1 MDKAPSK
8 MTFDPA
14 LWIVQ
19 KGSNMKETK
28 YSICGMCAVRCPIV
42 VQVEDGKP
50 VWIEGNSHDG
60 GMGRSLCAKGG
71 AALAQRLDK
80 QRPMAPLLRMGQRGE
95 GRWREAS
102 WDEAYE
108 YITTRLKGIIAEHG
122 SRAIMLSDRGGPFA
136 DLRQAFV
143 KALGSP
149 NYINHDCTC
158 GRNVHHSSKSVYGL
172 GRKDFSYDYENTR
185 HIVLFGRNITES
197 LKVKEVKS
205 FLKGIKNGA
214 HVTYID
220 PRASVTAGKASRY
233 WQIKPGTDYALL
245 LGIAHCIVA
254 NNFCDLDF
262 VDKYV
267 TGLSEFKNFLEPYT
281 PEWAEQE
288 TGIRAEEILAFCRE
302 INEDR
307 PKVIFHP
314 GWMLARYRD
323 SFHASRIIH
332 ILNALMGSIEQ
343 PGGLFYPKGPKD
355 AGKSGLKSL
364 AALAPAVTEE
374 RADGCGTRFPQWD
387 KGAGMLQ
394 TAYEAIDS
402 GIPYPVKAYFIHRH
416 NPLIALPDPKEQQRI
431 LDKLDLI
438 VAVDVHFSESA
449 WFADVILPENTF
461 LERDDILRTEKGLKP
476 GFSRR
481 QQSVRPLNNTRAGWE
496 IYLELAKRLGKGD
509 CFPFNSIE
517 DIWQYQLQDTGL
529 TVADFDAK
537 GFVKLS
543 AKPIWHDRDQL
554 KFGTESGKVEIISK
568 KWEAMGIDSLP
579 AYVAPME
586 PPAGSF
592 RLLFGRNGYQAHG
605 QHQNNPI
612 LSELLDVN
620 TLWINTAA
628 AKALGIGDGDRVVV
642 ASGDVQGKIVA
653 KVTDLIHPQAVF
665 MLHGFGTDVPAKK
678 RSFGKGLADQVFM
691 QGKLKEWDQAGGGL
705 NLAESFVTVVSA
717 AAQEKK
723 K

>member
-1 MDKAPSK
+1 
-8 MTFDPA
+8 
-14 LWIVQ
+14 
-19 KGSNMKETK
+19 MKETK
-28 YSICGMCAVRCPIV
+28 YSICGMCAVRCPIT
-42 VQVEDGKP
+42 VQVEGGKP
-50 VWIEGNSHDG
+50 VWIEGNNHDG

-71 AALAQRLDK
+71 AAFAQRTDK
-80 QRPMAPLLRMGQRGE
+80 QRPLGPLLRRGKRGE
-95 GRWREAS
+95 GQWREAS

-108 YITTRLKGIIAEHG
+108 YITGKLQNIIAEHG
-122 SRAIMLSDRGGPFA
+122 GRAIMFSDRGGPFA

-158 GRNVHHSSKSVYGL
+158 GRNVHHASKSVYGL
-172 GRKDFSYDYENTR
+172 GRKDFSYDYENSR

-205 FLKGIKNGA
+205 FLRAIKKGA
-214 HVTYID
+214 RVTYVD

-245 LGIAHCIVA
+245 LGISHCIV
-254 NNFCDLDF
+254 NNNLYDQDF
-262 VDKYV
+262 VARYV
-267 TGLSEFKNFLEPYT
+267 SGMSEFKTFLEPYT
-281 PEWAEQE
+281 PEWAEGE
-288 TGIRAEEILAFCRE
+288 TGIPAREIETFCRE
-302 INEDR
+302 LNEDR
-307 PKVIFHP
+307 PRVIFHP

-364 AALAPAVTEE
+364 AALVPGVQEE
-374 RADGCGTRFPQWD
+374 RADGCGSRYPQFD

-402 GIPYPVKAYFIHRH
+402 GEPYPVKAYFVHRH
-416 NPLIALPDPKEQQRI
+416 NPFIAMPDTNEQRRI
-431 LDKLDLI
+431 FDKLELI
-438 VAVDVHFSESA
+438 VAVDVNYSETA

-476 GFSRR
+476 GFGRR
-481 QQSVRPLNNTRAGWE
+481 QQCVPPQNNTRAGWE
-496 IYLELAKRLGKGD
+496 IYVELARRLGKGEY
-509 CFPFNSIE
+509 FPFKSIE
-517 DIWQYQLQDTGL
+517 EIWQYQLQDTGL
-529 TVADFDAK
+529 SPADFDAK

-543 AKPIWHDRDQL
+543 DKAIWYDRDQL
-554 KFGTESGKVEIISK
+554 KFGTDSGQIEIINQ
-568 KWEAMGIDSLP
+568 KWAAMGVASLP
-579 AYVAPME
+579 PYLAPDE
-586 PPAGSF
+586 PPEGSF

-612 LSELLDVN
+612 LSELLATN
-620 TLWINTAA
+620 RLWINSAAA
-628 AKALGIGDGDRVVV
+628 AKLGIKDGDPVEV
-642 ASGDVQGKIVA
+642 ANGDTRGIIPA
-653 KVTDLIHPQAVF
+653 RVTDLIHPQAVF

-691 QGKLKEWDQAGGGL
+691 KGKLNEWDKAGGGL
-705 NLAESFVTVVSA
+705 NLAESFVTVTP
-717 AAQEKK
+717 AQAGGKQ
-723 K
+723 

>member
-1 MDKAPSK
+1 
-8 MTFDPA
+8 
-14 LWIVQ
+14 
-19 KGSNMKETK
+19 MKETK
-28 YSICGMCAVRCPIV
+28 YSICGMCAVRCPIT
-42 VQVEDGKP
+42 VQVDDGKP

-71 AALAQRLDK
+71 AAFAQRLDK
-80 QRPMAPLLRMGQRGE
+80 QRPTAPLLRMGLRGE
-95 GRWREAS
+95 GQWREAS

-108 YITTRLKGIIAEHG
+108 YITSRLNTIITEHG
-122 SRAIMLSDRGGPFA
+122 GRSIMFSDRGGPFA

-158 GRNVHHSSKSVYGL
+158 GRNVHHSAKSLYGL
-172 GRKDFSYDYENTR
+172 GRKDFAYDYENAS

-214 HVTYID
+214 RVTYID

-245 LGIAHCIVA
+245 LGIAHRLVY
-254 NNFCDLDF
+254 NNYYDVDF
-262 VDKYV
+262 AEKYIN
-267 TGLSEFKNFLEPYT
+267 GLSEFKTFLGPYT
-281 PEWAEQE
+281 PEWAAGE
-288 TGIRAEEILAFCRE
+288 TGISADEIEAFCRE
-302 INEDR
+302 LNQDR
-307 PKVIFHP
+307 PKVIIHP

-323 SFHASRIIH
+323 SFHASRMIH
-332 ILNALMGSIEQ
+332 ILNALLGSIEQ

-364 AALAPAVTEE
+364 AALVPAVNEE
-374 RADGCGTRFPQWD
+374 RADGCGTRYPQWD

-402 GIPYPVKAYFIHRH
+402 GSPYPVKAYFVHRH
-416 NPLIALPDPKEQQRI
+416 NPFIALPDTKEQRRI

-438 VAVDVHFSESA
+438 VAVDVNFSETA

-461 LERDDILRTEKGLKP
+461 VERDDILRTEKGLKP
-476 GFSRR
+476 GFGRR
-481 QQSVRPLNNTRAGWE
+481 QQCVKPINNTKAGWE
-496 IYLELAKRLGKGD
+496 IYIDLAKRMGKGD
-509 CFPFNSIE
+509 SFPFNSIE

-529 TVADFDAK
+529 SVADFDAK

-543 AKPIWHDRDQL
+543 SQAIWYDRDKL
-554 KFGTESGKVEIISK
+554 KFGTESGKIEIINQ
-568 KWEAMGIDSLP
+568 KWEAMGIPSLP
-579 AYVAPME
+579 PYEAPE
-586 PPAGSF
+586 QPPEGSF

-612 LSELLDVN
+612 LCALLDVN
-620 TLWINTAA
+620 KLWINTAA
-628 AKALGIGDGDRVVV
+628 AIKLGIKDGDQVLVT
-642 ASGDVQGKIVA
+642 AGEEQGKIA
-653 KVTDLIHPQAVF
+653 AYVTDLIHPEAVF

-678 RSFGKGLADQVFM
+678 RSFGKGLADQMYM
-691 QGKLKEWDQAGGGL
+691 QGKLKEWDKAGGGL
-705 NLAESFVTVVSA
+705 NLAESFVTVTPV
-717 AAQEKK
+717 
-723 K
+723 

>member
-1 MDKAPSK
+1 
-8 MTFDPA
+8 
-14 LWIVQ
+14 
-19 KGSNMKETK
+19 
-28 YSICGMCAVRCPIV
+28 MCAVRCPIT
-42 VQVEDGKP
+42 VQIEAGKP

-71 AALAQRLDK
+71 AAFAQRMDK
-80 QRPMAPLLRMGQRGE
+80 QRPTAPMLRMGKRGE
-95 GRWREAS
+95 GQWREAS

-108 YITTRLKGIIAEHG
+108 YITSRLDTIIAEHG
-122 SRAIMLSDRGGPFA
+122 GRAIMLSDRGGPFA

-158 GRNVHHSSKSVYGL
+158 GRNVHHAAKSVYGL
-172 GRKDFSYDYENTR
+172 GRKDFAYDYENAR

-214 HVTYID
+214 RVTYID

-233 WQIKPGTDYALL
+233 WQIRPGTDYALL
-245 LGIAHCIVA
+245 LGIAHCIV
-254 NNFCDLDF
+254 NNNYYDLDF
-262 VDKYV
+262 ADKYLN
-267 TGLSEFKNFLEPYT
+267 GLAEFKAFLAPYT
-281 PEWAEQE
+281 TEWAEGE
-288 TGIRAEEILAFCRE
+288 TGIKAEEIQAFCRE
-302 INEDR
+302 LNEDR
-307 PKVIFHP
+307 PKVIIHP

-323 SFHASRIIH
+323 SFHASRMIH
-332 ILNALMGSIEQ
+332 IINALMGSIEQ

-364 AALAPAVTEE
+364 AALVPAVNEE
-374 RADGCGTRFPQWD
+374 RADGCGTRYPQWD

-394 TAYEAIDS
+394 TAYEAVDS
-402 GIPYPVKAYFIHRH
+402 GVPYPVKAYFVHRH
-416 NPLIALPDPKEQQRI
+416 NPFIAMPDTKEQRRI

-438 VAVDVHFSESA
+438 VAVDVNFSETA

-461 LERDDILRTEKGLKP
+461 IERDDILRTEKGLKP
-476 GFSRR
+476 GFGRR
-481 QQSVRPLNNTRAGWE
+481 QQCVKPLNNTKAGWE
-496 IYLELAKRLGKGD
+496 IYLELAKRLGKGEF
-509 CFPFNSIE
+509 FPFNSIE

-529 TVADFDAK
+529 SLADFDAK

-543 AKPIWHDRDQL
+543 SQTIWYDRDKL
-554 KFGTESGKVEIISK
+554 KFGTESGKIEIVNA
-568 KWEAMGIDSLP
+568 KWEAMGVASLP
-579 AYVAPME
+579 PYVAPE
-586 PPAGSF
+586 PPPAGSF

-612 LSELLDVN
+612 LCELLDVN
-620 TLWINTAA
+620 KLWIHPVA
-628 AKALGIGDGDRVVV
+628 AKKIGVNNGDQVLV
-642 ASGDVQGKIVA
+642 AAGDERGQIIA
-653 KVTDLIHPQAVF
+653 YVTDLIHPEAVF

-691 QGKLKEWDQAGGGL
+691 KGKLKEWDQAGGGL
-705 NLAESFVTVVSA
+705 NLAESFVTVTLAPS
-717 AAQEKK
+717 QEK
-723 K
+723 